1 MNIID
6 KKFNTLT
13 NTIKKQTLEEVY
25 NTIYDN
31 FFKINSSIQ
40 KSLEDYFDKF
50 DYWGKLKIKDNN
62 FEELHNRA
70 ISLKEHIEDYIWLYN
85 KLEDYRSKKLLFAIL
100 NNWYQ
105 FDFNT
110 LNTSIEKNYPHY
122 FDLDIVKCD
131 KNEIFVDLG
140 AYIGDTI
147 ADYLNYYGLDNYK
160 KIYCYEITNESFNV
174 LQNNLSKF
182 DNIEFRKKAV
192 SNQEGKIF
200 IKESNVD
207 PSANTISTNGNISIE
222 TVTIDNDIK
231 EDVTMIKMDIEGAE
245 EKALLGCQKQ
255 IIKNKPKLLISVYHN
270 HEDLWK
276 IPRMISNMKPNYK
289 FYLRYYGNNIFPT
302 EIVLIAV

>member
-50 DYWGKLKIKDNN
+50 DYWGKLNIKDNN
-62 FEELHNRA
+62 FEELNNRA

-160 KIYCYEITNESFNV
+160 KIYCYEITNESFNA

-276 IPRMISNMKPNYK
+276 IPRMISNMKSNYK

>member
-1 MNIID
+1 M
-6 KKFNTLT
+6 K
-13 NTIKKQTLEEVY
+13 KKQTLEEVY

-31 FFKINSSIQ
+31 FLKINSSIQ